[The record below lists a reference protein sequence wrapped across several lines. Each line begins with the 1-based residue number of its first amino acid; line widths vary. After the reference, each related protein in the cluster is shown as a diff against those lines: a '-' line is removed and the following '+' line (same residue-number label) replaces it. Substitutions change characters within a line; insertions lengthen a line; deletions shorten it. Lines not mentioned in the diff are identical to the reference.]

1 MCVCV
6 KQNESVRGWSIL
18 REAETD
24 TDRETGRVWDRGEQ
38 RERERGRKYRSEGGI
53 ICLFGWLVS

>member
-1 MCVCV
+1 MLYTKHLKFERERESVCVCV

-38 RERERGRKYRSEGGI
+38 RERKEI
-53 ICLFGWLVS
+53 